1 MVDLERKRGEDRV
14 EEKPRTGSITSVS
27 TVKITDVL
35 GLWFI
40 PNQQKKEE
48 KQTKKTKDLAL
59 VKHKKNPRDAG

>member
-40 PNQQKKEE
+40 PNQQKK
-48 KQTKKTKDLAL
+48 
-59 VKHKKNPRDAG
+59 KKNKQKKPKIWRW